1 MSFAPLKFYSP
12 NSKSRTVYP
21 AKRNA
26 ERYKQ
31 HAESRAKK
39 EKSPTTPR
47 RLLEVRPASRE
58 LQFRF
63 KVFCR
68 QQQAIDFAQSCAM
81 PKKVFAYELQSLGS
95 QGQRRYLAE
104 SVFDFGRAYVYG
116 SVGSVFRSMLYVK
129 SDL

>member
-1 MSFAPLKFYSP
+1 MSLAPLQFYSP
-12 NSKSRTVYP
+12 KSKGRAVKV
-21 AKRNA
+21 AKRNSD
-26 ERYKQ
+26 RYKQ
-31 HAESRAKK
+31 HDEFRVKK
-39 EKSPTTPR
+39 VTWLTIPR

-68 QQQAIDFAQSCAM
+68 QQQAIEFAQSCAM
-81 PKKVFAYELQSLGS
+81 PRKVFAYELPSLGS

-116 SVGSVFRSMLYVK
+116 SVYSH
-129 SDL
+129 